1 MMRRILLFC
10 LTVWACAGLLPAQ
23 SDSLPSGLVVLY
35 EEEFLERV
43 LAYHPQALQA
53 GLLPEAGRQIIRSAR
68 GGFDPKIVAGFDQ
81 KDFADKNYYQTLD
94 AALEI
99 PTWYGIKAVAGYM
112 RAEGEFLNPAD
123 YTVQEGQ
130 AAIGIEW
137 TPLRGLVID
146 KRRAALQKAQIFAE
160 ANEAQR
166 IGLLNDLLAESA
178 AAYWEWVRA
187 WHARKVY
194 EGAVQLSEVRY
205 TAVRGSWRGGARPA
219 IDTTEALIQIGS
231 RQVDL
236 EAARFKE
243 LKARL
248 YLETFLWNAEGAPLE
263 LGGRIVPPALVEVP
277 TQALDLPTAAVI
289 DSIIDRHPDVM
300 GYALKL
306 DKLEVDRR
314 FQAEQLKPELSIKY
328 QWLGNPP
335 GTDATAAY
343 QFGYENYKLGVGFAF
358 PLFLREARGNLAQI
372 QLEVQAVELEL
383 DQKRRSVF
391 FKAQSIG
398 AGHAA
403 VLAQVDLSRRL
414 VEDYRVLVR
423 GEGRRFDVGESSLFL
438 VNAREQSLIKAE
450 LDYIAL
456 LCVLPVQRMDFYRA
470 IGGAYLLQP

>member
-1 MMRRILLFC
+1 MMQRLL
-10 LTVWACAGLLPAQ
+10 LLLLAACTCTGLLPAQ
-23 SDSLPSGLVVLY
+23 SDSLRSGSVVLY
-35 EEEFLERV
+35 ADEFLERV
-43 LAYHPQALQA
+43 LAYHPEARQA
-53 GLLPEAGRQIIRSAR
+53 GLLPEAGRQIIRAAR
-68 GGFDPKIVAGFDQ
+68 GGFDPKVVAGFDQ
-81 KDFADKNYYQTLD
+81 KDYAKKTYYQTLD

-99 PTWYGIKAVAGYM
+99 PTWYGIKAVAGYL
-112 RAEGEFLNPAD
+112 RAEGDYLNPAD
-123 YTVQEGQ
+123 YTIAAGQ
-130 AAIGIEW
+130 AAIGVEW

-146 KRRAALQKAQIFAE
+146 KRRAALQKAQIFAQ

-187 WHARKVY
+187 WHSLRVY
-194 EGAVQLSEVRY
+194 DTAVELSQVRYGAVR
-205 TAVRGSWRGGARPA
+205 ASWRGGARPA
-219 IDTTEALIQIGS
+219 IDTTEALIQIS
-231 RQVDL
+231 TRQVEQ

-263 LGGRIVPPALVEVP
+263 LGARIVPPALAEVP
-277 TQALDLPTAAVI
+277 TEALDMPTAAAI
-289 DSIIDRHPDVM
+289 DSIIDLHPEVVA
-300 GYALKL
+300 YSLKL

-335 GTDATAAY
+335 GTDAATAY
-343 QFGYENYKLGVGFAF
+343 QFGYQNYKLGVGFAF

-372 QLEVQAVELEL
+372 QLEVQAAELAL

-391 FKAQSIG
+391 YKAQSIG
-398 AGHAA
+398 AGHATA
-403 VLAQVDLSRRL
+403 LAQSALSRRL
-414 VEDYRVLVR
+414 VEDYRVLAR
-423 GEGRRFDVGESSLFL
+423 GEGRRFEVGESSLFL